1 MKHFARACVYA
12 HFMRMH
18 NYFEKIMSVAD
29 TFRSVVHAFYIE
41 HTSAPFIA
49 INLIGFVSSYDSN
62 GAKTLTQRQQ
72 IVVPLFEK
80 KKKRLCKYACNAV
93 EQSHRQWRKYTH
105 KPHMHCFKMVP
116 CSWSGWIK
124 VQDLKWTVYF
134 KKRLFLARSI
144 SIMYAHYKP
153 IKYNC
158 VGMSVHSLPLIFET
172 TRTQH
177 TYCAVS

>member
-62 GAKTLTQRQQ
+62 GAKTLTQRQR
-72 IVVPLFEK
+72 IVVSLFEK
-80 KKKRLCKYACNAV
+80 KKKKIMQICLQCGRAISPSVTKIHA
-93 EQSHRQWRKYTH
+93 QTTH
-105 KPHMHCFKMVP
+105 A
-116 CSWSGWIK
+116 
-124 VQDLKWTVYF
+124 
-134 KKRLFLARSI
+134 LF
-144 SIMYAHYKP
+144 
-153 IKYNC
+153 
-158 VGMSVHSLPLIFET
+158 
-172 TRTQH
+172 
-177 TYCAVS
+177 